1 MADLVSDFVTWMEAL
16 PPLWA
21 YGVVFLIAYGENVV
35 PPIPGDLIVVFGGYL
50 AGLGQL
56 NLIVV
61 IVLSTLGGALG
72 FMSMYGVGYWLGE
85 AILKPDRLTWL
96 PQNQFDKAQRWLRR
110 WGYGVVAANRFLSGA
125 RSVISLTVGMVRM
138 SPWATAWWCT
148 FSAAVWTSLISYA
161 GYAVGDNWRV
171 VVEYLRLYG
180 RFVLGV
186 LVLIALGLILRAYWR
201 RSHGEAVSTTSVE
214 GRGREEES
222 HNPPD
227 NPPA

>member
-1 MADLVSDFVTWMEAL
+1 MADLVSEFVTWMEAL

-21 YGVVFLIAYGENVV
+21 YCIVFLIAYGENVV

-61 IVLSTLGGALG
+61 IMLSTLGGALG
-72 FMSMYGVGYWLGE
+72 FMSMYGIGYWLGE
-85 AILKPDRLTWL
+85 AVLRPDRLTWL
-96 PQNQFDKAQRWLRR
+96 PQGQFEKAQRWIRR

-125 RSVISLTVGMVRM
+125 RSVISLTVGVARM

-148 FSAAVWTSLISYA
+148 FSAAVWTALIAYA

-180 RFVLGV
+180 RFVLGL
-186 LVLIALGLILRAYWR
+186 LVLIALAVAARASWR
-201 RSHGEAVSTTSVE
+201 RSRRDEPPA
-214 GRGREEES
+214 R
-222 HNPPD
+222 PPD
-227 NPPA
+227 M